1 MQLCIKDAA
10 PAPYVC
16 TRNIGQPLC
25 MEATVYCTPVIHAQL
40 QCTESECPPAWY
52 QSHPSTRLK
61 LKQTDFASVRH
72 EWKNRTFSGG
82 GAKHTDPSYMGSLPP
97 ILQDLLPW
105 LSGLRDP
112 LTSLSTTISRLPHG
126 PYKERWWHTLVSY
139 YLSDANGLSW
149 LCTHHL
155 PAYKPRLFACVNTQL
170 NIKWPVT
177 SNSVLNLL
185 S

>member
-1 MQLCIKDAA
+1 MRHRHHTYVLGISASHCAWKRQCIAHRWFMRNCSVQKANA
-10 PAPYVC
+10 HLPGTKATPAPGWSWSRQ
-16 TRNIGQPLC
+16 TLHLSDMNERIG
-25 MEATVYCTPVIHAQL
+25 HF
-40 QCTESECPPAWY
+40 
-52 QSHPSTRLK
+52 R
-61 LKQTDFASVRH
+61 
-72 EWKNRTFSGG
+72 G

-112 LTSLSTTISRLPHG
+112 LTSLSTTISRLPPG
-126 PYKERWWHTLVSY
+126 PYKERWWPTLVSY